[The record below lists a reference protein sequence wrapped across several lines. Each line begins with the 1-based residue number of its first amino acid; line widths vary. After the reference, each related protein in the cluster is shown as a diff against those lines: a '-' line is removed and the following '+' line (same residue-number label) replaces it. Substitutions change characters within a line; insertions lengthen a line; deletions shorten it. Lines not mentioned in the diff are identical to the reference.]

1 MTGFATLLSQCSD
14 VVECGKGGQ
23 KTVYKAHHSTFGAV
37 AIKRGKYNSD
47 ASLER
52 ITREVELL
60 KSLDSDYFA
69 KNFEFLVDPT
79 EREFLILEEF
89 LDAEPL
95 PVAAPRFLAEVDSTA
110 DSSEPNC
117 IPSLAFSRT
126 TRGSSYLQ
134 KAV

>member
-1 MTGFATLLSQCSD
+1 
-14 VVECGKGGQ
+14 VECGKGGQ

-69 KNFEFLVDPT
+69 KNLEFLVDPT
-79 EREFLILEEF
+79 EREFLILE
-89 LDAEPL
+89 
-95 PVAAPRFLAEVDSTA
+95 EVDSTA